1 MKKVIYIL
9 FLLLITLQN
18 PVEFAHAE
26 SSDNIFEKNAYRI
39 VRKIDTEG
47 KICLSYIFP
56 LNSEIVRENCTEK
69 EYENYKLYLALYVN
83 SLAKNNKQKA
93 FDGVTVSG
101 CNYYEDIDGIG
112 FSVLF
117 DSTDV
122 QQRFFRAGNGEEKQ
136 SGQKKTSGFFV
147 KKTSIKTEF
156 PISSTKVAGD
166 LKMVSLLAISSWSR
180 ENGIDEEKKNLLID
194 TLSKAIYIY
203 DFATTQNSLK
213 SEKMYSEN
221 GFFHNVFT
229 KSAQEIEGDNT
240 IVFYVETVD
249 RGLIYICLVFV
260 VALGVVTAYFIT
272 KRKKKSV

>member
-1 MKKVIYIL
+1 M
-9 FLLLITLQN
+9 
-18 PVEFAHAE
+18 
-26 SSDNIFEKNAYRI
+26 
-39 VRKIDTEG
+39 
-47 KICLSYIFP
+47 
-56 LNSEIVRENCTEK
+56 
-69 EYENYKLYLALYVN
+69 ALYVN

-122 QQRFFRAGNGEEKQ
+122 QQRFFGAGNSEEKQ
-136 SGQKKTSGFFV
+136 SGQKKETSGFFV

-180 ENGIDEEKKNLLID
+180 ENGIDEEKKNLIVYR
-194 TLSKAIYIY
+194 LSNSVFIY
-203 DFATTQNSLK
+203 DFATPQNGLK

-221 GFFHNVFT
+221 GFFHNVFI

-260 VALGVVTAYFIT
+260 VVLGVTTAYFIT